1 MRGYWTALC
10 GALATAVACSE
21 ITEPP
26 SPTITGVTVGATGPL
41 LRSLSV
47 QLDRPGSVAVNY
59 AAAPGTPLQVVSV
72 AAVEEHDLLLPR
84 LRSETRYVYEVRT
97 EADRFAGEFMTGSL
111 PDDLAAIQFVSSGTP
126 TMPLALLEIISPEGF
141 KGFVIVDDAGQVVWY
156 FRTEGAATG
165 STRRSNGN
173 FVFLDL
179 DIGLI
184 EVGPDGSVV
193 AELPQDTVTRNI
205 HNDVIVG
212 PQNTLLFLALD
223 RQLVNDTLIAGE
235 AIWEWTP
242 ETGVERK
249 VWSSFDHLS
258 TTADWGPRSRVA
270 DWLHAN
276 SLSIGPRNNV
286 LVSFNFLNQIVSLAA
301 DYGSFEWRLG
311 GTNATIEVTDNDRFS
326 GQHTAAEISEGHV
339 LMFDNGVERTEPY
352 SRALELELNGAAARK
367 TWEFRPTPDNWSRF
381 ISSARRL
388 PNGNTFVAFGMSEV
402 IGSTG
407 PIEVY
412 EVNLDLEIQWHL
424 VVSGRVSFMYRATP
438 LPGIGGE
445 ISAN

>member
-1 MRGYWTALC
+1 MKRYWAALC
-10 GALATAVACSE
+10 GPLATATACSE
-21 ITEPP
+21 STEPP
-26 SPTITGVTVGATGPL
+26 WPNITSVSVDATGPL

-47 QLDRPGSVAVNY
+47 QLDNPGPIVVNY
-59 AAAPGTPLQVVSV
+59 TGASGTRLSV
-72 AAVEEHDLLLPR
+72 ISSAAVTDHHILLPR
-84 LRSETRYVYEVRT
+84 LRAETRYVYDVRT
-97 EADRFAGEFMTGSL
+97 EADRYAGELVTGSL
-111 PDDLAAIQFVSSGTP
+111 PDDLAAIQFAATGTP
-126 TMPLALLEIISPEGF
+126 TMPLALLEITYLQGF
-141 KGFVIVDDAGQVVWY
+141 KGFVIVDESGQVVWY
-156 FRTEGAATG
+156 FRTEGAGTG
-165 STRRSNGN
+165 STRRTNGN
-173 FVFLDL
+173 FVFIDL
-179 DIGLI
+179 DVGIL
-184 EVGPDGSVV
+184 EVAPDGSVV
-193 AELPQDTVTRNI
+193 AKLPQDKATRNI

-388 PNGNTFVAFGMSEV
+388 PNGNTFVAFGMSELL
-402 IGSTG
+402 GSTG

-424 VVSGRVSFMYRATP
+424 VVSGEVSFMYRATP
-438 LPGIGGE
+438 LPDIGGE
-445 ISAN
+445 ISND